1 MFKQFAVA
9 LAAVAAVGAA
19 NAAVY
24 NLGVISTDLDNPTV
38 ETYLV
43 PKGSFADEI
52 DFQIAA
58 PSSVDASANA
68 ISLRLRGVTVNTISN
83 LYVQVWN
90 NTHPFGT
97 VNYANFAGDDTTVS
111 FSLPAAGQYHLD
123 ITGIG
128 MVPTNSAYSV
138 ALVATPVPEP
148 ETYALML
155 AGIGAIGFVARRRK
169 AA

>member
-1 MFKQFAVA
+1 MFKQLAVS
-9 LAAVAAVGAA
+9 LAALAAVGAA
-19 NAAVY
+19 NATVY
-24 NLGVISTDLDNPTV
+24 NLGVISTDALNPTV
-38 ETYLV
+38 DTFLV
-43 PKGSFADEI
+43 AKGSFVDEI

-68 ISLRLRGVTVNTISN
+68 ISLRLRGVTVNAIPD

-97 VNYANFAGDDTTVS
+97 VNYINFAGDDSTVS
-111 FSLPAAGQYHLD
+111 FSLPTAGQYHLD
-123 ITGIG
+123 ISGTALA
-128 MVPTNSAYSV
+128 NSAYSV

-155 AGIGAIGFVARRRK
+155 AGIGAVGFVARRRK

>member
-19 NAAVY
+19 NATTY
-24 NLGVISTDLDNPTV
+24 DLGVISTDVANPTV
-38 ETYLV
+38 DTFLV
-43 PKGSFADEI
+43 AKGSFVDEI
-52 DFQIAA
+52 DFQVAA
-58 PSSVDASANA
+58 PSVVDASANA
-68 ISLRLRGVTVNTISN
+68 ISLRLRGVTVNAIPD
-83 LYVQVWN
+83 LWVQVWDN
-90 NTHPFGT
+90 VHPFG
-97 VNYANFAGDDTTVS
+97 VHNFINFAGNDTTVS

-123 ITGIG
+123 ITGTAIAK
-128 MVPTNSAYSV
+128 SAYTV